1 MFFPIAGLKTLK
13 NWADFRV
20 TVDNNNNKNNLAPHG
35 KCNI

>member
-13 NWADFRV
+13 NWADLRV
-20 TVDNNNNKNNLAPHG
+20 TVDNKKNNNLAPHG